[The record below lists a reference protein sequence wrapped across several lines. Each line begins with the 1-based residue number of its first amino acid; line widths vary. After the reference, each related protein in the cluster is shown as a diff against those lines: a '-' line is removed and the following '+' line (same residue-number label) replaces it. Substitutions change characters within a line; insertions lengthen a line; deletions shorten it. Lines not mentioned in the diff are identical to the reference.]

1 MVIVGPI
8 RKIQLETSNLCNFNC
23 SICPREKLNVIKK
36 VLDFKFYKL
45 ILKKTQGTKYLDL
58 TGWGEPLLNPK
69 ILKMIEE
76 AKKKKFYLSFTTNA
90 YLLDKKIGLGLIES
104 GLDEISFS
112 LDSLSKIKE
121 SDHFGRPAQNIINF
135 MQLRPRM
142 KIRIQTVMLDHQ
154 LERLK
159 RIIDFAQENKI
170 TKVRLMRLE
179 DRLIERKRIIKRK
192 DERKI
197 FFSLLKFC
205 RKKTIDLEIVQYRW
219 GDFPFNI
226 LTEPLRK
233 IFLRNVCPKLFS
245 SCYVNING
253 EVTPCCSLPHLIMGD
268 LRKEELTSIW
278 KNKKFN
284 RFRRNYKNY
293 CAGCETLTE

>member
-121 SDHFGRPAQNIINF
+121 SDFEQN
-135 MQLRPRM
+135 
-142 KIRIQTVMLDHQ
+142 
-154 LERLK
+154 RLVYELFK
-159 RIIDFAQENKI
+159 LPKKELATAYDGEKDFSVGVIYKESIVSAILKEKYG
-170 TKVRLMRLE
+170 
-179 DRLIERKRIIKRK
+179 IEMSA
-192 DERKI
+192 EAV
-197 FFSLLKFC
+197 
-205 RKKTIDLEIVQYRW
+205 KKTASR
-219 GDFPFNI
+219 
-226 LTEPLRK
+226 
-233 IFLRNVCPKLFS
+233 FS
-245 SCYVNING
+245 KSTQV
-253 EVTPCCSLPHLIMGD
+253 
-268 LRKEELTSIW
+268 
-278 KNKKFN
+278 KNKPKDI
-284 RFRRNYKNY
+284 RDI
-293 CAGCETLTE
+293 